1 MSQAVEQGKPV
12 PLDIPYSTLVHYVPE
27 VPKSPECYANAHP
40 KQIDDI
46 QEEVKE
52 LVDPFKLK
60 NQSQDDGWRHKLDHD
75 MESVFWLLLYWA
87 MVAQPEGRPREYID
101 LSTWTAMLGDFEAR
115 STLISGFKPRHRPN
129 NLTHSVYVPLWPLIT
144 SLATTI
150 VVDSHWLPKSNVRK
164 RPEYICEAFQCLILG
179 FIISERSKDFMTCRV
194 DKSLHQVYGVAQ
206 SQALSTTLSWK
217 LVIQLH

>member
-1 MSQAVEQGKPV
+1 MSQAVERGKPV
-12 PLDIPYSTLVHYVPE
+12 PLNLPHYVPE
-27 VPKSPECYANAHP
+27 VPKSPECYANTHP
-40 KQIDDI
+40 KRIDDI
-46 QEEVKE
+46 QQEVKE

-60 NQSQDDGWRHKLDHD
+60 NQSQDDGWRHELDHNV
-75 MESVFWLLLYWA
+75 ESVFRLLLYWA
-87 MVAQPEGRPREYID
+87 MVAQPKGHPREYIN
-101 LSTWTAMLGDFEAR
+101 LHYWMGLLGDIDVRERLVLGF
-115 STLISGFKPRHRPN
+115 SSGNRPN
-129 NLTHSVYVPLWPLIT
+129 GLTHSIYAPLWPLIT
-144 SLATTI
+144 SLTATL